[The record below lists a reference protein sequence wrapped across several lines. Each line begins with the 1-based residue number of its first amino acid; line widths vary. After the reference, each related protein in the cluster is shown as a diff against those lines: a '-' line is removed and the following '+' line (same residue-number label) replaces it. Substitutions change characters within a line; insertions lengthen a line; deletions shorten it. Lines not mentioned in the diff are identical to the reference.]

1 MLARLA
7 CSSGLRAQMKPAS
20 PTRHSMPGLAAAG
33 LVALL
38 AAACG
43 EAGRT
48 GGGEAASASASAAAG
63 ADPAAWRRAPR
74 VREVVATP
82 AGWAVRGEAAPR
94 ARVAL
99 GIGADAFAA
108 SADARGA
115 FEIIVPPAVQAR
127 RLSLQ
132 TRQGQAVARAP
143 AVLLLPPA
151 GLAAPPLLAAPGQ
164 ASRVFADARLLEAVD
179 ADADPLG
186 RIVSGTAGTDAEV
199 GLEPGAR
206 TLIADA
212 AGRWTGAAPGEGPV
226 TVRGEGRAVTVTPGF
241 PVLEP
246 GRDAR
251 IEAIGAGWGYAWRLP
266 DGLVR
271 AAWVPATPRRT
282 DAPAPGP

>member
-1 MLARLA
+1 MA

-20 PTRHSMPGLAAAG
+20 PSRGRWRPLLAVS
-33 LVALL
+33 LVAGL

-43 EAGRT
+43 ETARPGAGEP
-48 GGGEAASASASAAAG
+48 GVEAA

-74 VREVVATP
+74 VQEVAPTP

-99 GIGADAFAA
+99 SVGADAFAA
-108 SADARGA
+108 NADARGA

-127 RLSLQ
+127 RLSLE

-151 GLAAPPLLAAPGQ
+151 ALSAPPLLAAPGQ
-164 ASRVFADARLLEAVD
+164 ASRVFAAARLLEAVD

-186 RIVSGTAGTDAEV
+186 RIVSGTAVADGEV
-199 GLEPGAR
+199 GLEPGGR
-206 TLIADA
+206 TLVADA
-212 AGRWTGAAPGEGPV
+212 AGRWSGAAAGEGPI
-226 TVRGEGRAVTVTPGF
+226 TVRSAGRAVTVTPGF
-241 PVLEP
+241 PALEP
-246 GRDAR
+246 GREVR

-266 DGLVR
+266 DGRVR
-271 AAWVPATPRRT
+271 AAWVPAAPRQAGR
-282 DAPAPGP
+282 PAPGA

>member
-1 MLARLA
+1 
-7 CSSGLRAQMKPAS
+7 
-20 PTRHSMPGLAAAG
+20 MPGLAAAG

-132 TRQGQAVARAP
+132 TRQGQAVARAARP
-143 AVLLLPPA
+143 QDPRPP
-151 GLAAPPLLAAPGQ
+151 PPK
-164 ASRVFADARLLEAVD
+164 
-179 ADADPLG
+179 
-186 RIVSGTAGTDAEV
+186 
-199 GLEPGAR
+199 
-206 TLIADA
+206 
-212 AGRWTGAAPGEGPV
+212 
-226 TVRGEGRAVTVTPGF
+226 
-241 PVLEP
+241 
-246 GRDAR
+246 
-251 IEAIGAGWGYAWRLP
+251 
-266 DGLVR
+266 
-271 AAWVPATPRRT
+271 
-282 DAPAPGP
+282 